1 MSNGTKNIT
10 QATIHNG
17 RGIELADR
25 GWLDEA
31 IREFHKAIAL
41 DPDSPHAYDN
51 LGTIYAEKGDYLE
64 ALNSYMKAIQ
74 CEPDNPQAHH
84 YLANFLASHAF
95 DLSLLEYR
103 KALTL
108 NPDFPDAHLNLAL
121 ALSDAGRLNEALNE
135 LTIAHNQSPDD
146 ELIHHELACCLIE
159 LKRLPEAIT
168 HLKTILKTHPALLE
182 AHVDLGIAY
191 TAQGFYD
198 KAKESLAT
206 ALALDEN
213 DFGAH
218 YHLAA
223 LYAHWDRPAEVFEHL
238 SNASASDN
246 DRLRLWLQEDPSFRA
261 FEDDPDYRGFVD

>member
-1 MSNGTKNIT
+1 MSNGSKNIT
-10 QATIHNG
+10 QATVHNN

-31 IREFHKAIAL
+31 IREFQKAIEL

-51 LGTIYAEKGDYLE
+51 LGTIHSEKGDYLE
-64 ALNSYMKAIQ
+64 ALDCYLKAIH

-84 YLANFLASHAF
+84 YLANFLATHAF

-121 ALSDAGRLNEALNE
+121 ALSDAGRLNESLNE
-135 LTIAHNQSPDD
+135 LTIAHQQAPDD

-168 HLKTILKTHPALLE
+168 RLKSILQTHPTLLE

-198 KAKESLAT
+198 KAKESLTT
-206 ALALDEN
+206 ALNLDEN

-218 YHLAA
+218 YHLAS
-223 LYAHWDRPAEVFEHL
+223 LYAHWDQPDEVITHL
-238 SNASASDN
+238 NHASSSDN
-246 DRLRLWLQEDPSFRA
+246 DRLRMWLQEDPSFRN
-261 FEDDPDYRGFVD
+261 FEKNPDYQVFLD